1 MYYKRM
7 AYCQIDKTKYVTY
20 IFPIWGQYMRYKI
33 LTQQELEVALT
44 KCKLAGWKVSNI
56 TKLSNKMLEIKSQRT
71 AKS

>member
-1 MYYKRM
+1 M

-20 IFPIWGQYMRYKI
+20 IFPIWGQYIRYKI
-33 LTQQELEVALT
+33 LTQQELEVALN

-56 TKLSNKMLEIKSQRT
+56 IKLSNKMLEIKSQIT